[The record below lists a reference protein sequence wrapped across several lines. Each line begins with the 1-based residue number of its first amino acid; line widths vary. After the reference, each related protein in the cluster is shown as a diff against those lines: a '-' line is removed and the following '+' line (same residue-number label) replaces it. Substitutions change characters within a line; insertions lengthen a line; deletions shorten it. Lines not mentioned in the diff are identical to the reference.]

1 MHYAVRRVFTGAS
14 PPIELARLLAH
25 DHLYQDPNRLVT
37 FVDLHDVARF
47 MNEPGATAD
56 GLARVFTFL
65 MTARGIPMIYY
76 GDEIAMPG
84 GKDPD
89 NRRDFPG
96 GWKEDPRDAF
106 QSTGRTAG
114 QQSLFEHVRRL
125 ARLRADLEPLR
136 RGAML
141 DLLADEHAY
150 AFARVTPRSSV
161 LVVFNGSAEPAA
173 LRVLTNGVPILQ

>member
-1 MHYAVRRVFTGAS
+1 
-14 PPIELARLLAH
+14 
-25 DHLYQDPNRLVT
+25 
-37 FVDLHDVARF
+37 
-47 MNEPGATAD
+47 
-56 GLARVFTFL
+56 
-65 MTARGIPMIYY
+65 
-76 GDEIAMPG
+76 MPG

-106 QSTGRTAG
+106 QATGRTAG

-173 LRVLTNGVPILQ
+173 LRVPLAGSGIPDGATLEDGLGKAPLVRPQNGIAEMWLPARSFAIYH